1 MRSPSARQSEILDY
15 LESFAA
21 ANGMA
26 PSISELA
33 EHFGIAP
40 ATASGHLRA
49 LQKKGL
55 LTRSGKARSIVLTG
69 RESTSAV
76 LRIPLYGRL
85 AGPSAEDDRAYME
98 GVVHLHRSAAGN
110 LPGDSLFALRVGDGA
125 MRDLGIFRDDTAIF
139 APPSVLSPRIGDVVA
154 AFVGGETLIRSFFPR
169 GGGATVSLRAAH
181 PDLPEAEF
189 PAAEVR
195 LAGVLIALLRRYP
208 R

>member
-1 MRSPSARQSEILDY
+1 MRSPSARQSEILDF

-26 PSISELA
+26 PSISEVA

-49 LQKKGL
+49 LQKKNL

-69 RESTSAV
+69 RDPASAV
-76 LRIPLYGRL
+76 LKIPLFGRL
-85 AGPSAEDDRAYME
+85 GSLSPEEDRSYME
-98 GVVHLHRSAAGN
+98 GVVHLHRSAVGN
-110 LPGDSLFALRVGDGA
+110 LPSDSLFALRVDDGA
-125 MRDLGIFRDDTAIF
+125 MRGLGIFNGDTAVF
-139 APPSVLSPRIGDVVA
+139 ASPSKLPPRIGDVVA
-154 AFVGGETLIRSFFPR
+154 ALVGGETVIRSFFPR
-169 GGGATVSLRAAH
+169 DGGATVALRSA
-181 PDLPEAEF
+181 LPEVPEMEF

-195 LAGVLIALLRRYP
+195 LSGVLIALLRCYP